1 MGKTIGNNL
10 SSKYSQKLLDY
21 AKKVATDA
29 LKTTSRKAI
38 QNKAETTGDLMGNKI
53 VDKIKKVSKTL
64 TKNSSET

>member
-21 AKKVATDA
+21 AKQVATDA
-29 LKTTSRKAI
+29 LKTASRKAI

-53 VDKIKKVSKTL
+53 VDKITKVSKTL

>member
-21 AKKVATDA
+21 AKQVATDA
-29 LKTTSRKAI
+29 LKTASRKAI

-53 VDKIKKVSKTL
+53 VDKITKVSKTL
-64 TKNSSET
+64 TKDSSEA